1 MDSQFISLA
10 QSDGT
15 IDPVQAQVELI
26 AMAHDYYRH
35 QEGHDYIMVF
45 NSNNGEY
52 VMIKDGNDVRSL
64 MKSGDL
70 KSTAAFDLFDDRS
83 KGSPQLLTK

>member
-1 MDSQFISLA
+1 
-10 QSDGT
+10 
-15 IDPVQAQVELI
+15 
-26 AMAHDYYRH
+26 
-35 QEGHDYIMVF
+35 MVF

-70 KSTAAFDLFDDRS
+70 KSTAAFDFFDDRS